1 MALFQA
7 LESLD
12 IATAADCLAFAKK
25 MTQEGI
31 LSLDKLKKVPE
42 ADAIEVLGAAGMKK
56 LQIRTVM
63 ESIAFPIDAPV
74 SPAPLPTLQPAFTTF
89 SESPTCF
96 ATLQGHSSGVRSVA
110 FHPSAPILATA
121 SDDKSAKL
129 WRLNS
134 DCTGATCFATLQ
146 GHIDLV
152 RSVAFHPSAPI
163 LVTGSNDDTAK
174 LWRLNSDCTEATC
187 VATLKGYNETVRYVA
202 FHPSAPILAFASDAK
217 FAKLW
222 RLNFDNTAEP
232 STQKSAAIASLVP
245 LLNAA
250 GVPMKLGSKFLFT
263 DGSSTYYCGRSL
275 GWKAIPG
282 SDGTCGSTTQ
292 ALCNGPNCQDCA
304 VVQLKMHGALIMS
317 VAFHPSAPIL
327 ATSSEDKTAK
337 LWRLNS
343 DCTHQTCVA
352 TLKGHGDGLVHSV
365 TFHPSAPILATAS
378 EDKTVKLWRLN
389 SSS

>member
-74 SPAPLPTLQPAFTTF
+74 SPAPPPTLQPALTTSSESPRCAPVSPAPLPTLQPAFTTF

-134 DCTGATCFATLQ
+134 DCTEATCFATLQ
-146 GHIDLV
+146 GHSSGV
-152 RSVAFHPSAPI
+152 RFVA
-163 LVTGSNDDTAK
+163 
-174 LWRLNSDCTEATC
+174 
-187 VATLKGYNETVRYVA
+187 
-202 FHPSAPILAFASDAK
+202 
-217 FAKLW
+217 
-222 RLNFDNTAEP
+222 
-232 STQKSAAIASLVP
+232 
-245 LLNAA
+245 
-250 GVPMKLGSKFLFT
+250 
-263 DGSSTYYCGRSL
+263 
-275 GWKAIPG
+275 
-282 SDGTCGSTTQ
+282 
-292 ALCNGPNCQDCA
+292 
-304 VVQLKMHGALIMS
+304 
-317 VAFHPSAPIL
+317 
-327 ATSSEDKTAK
+327 
-337 LWRLNS
+337 
-343 DCTHQTCVA
+343 
-352 TLKGHGDGLVHSV
+352 
-365 TFHPSAPILATAS
+365 FHPSAPILATAS